1 MEIKKNISDN
11 QVELV
16 LSGRLDT
23 NTAVS
28 LEEEI
33 NGLQNVSALVLNL
46 KDLQYISSAGL
57 RVVLMAHKK
66 MRAVAGSM
74 KVKHPNEMVMEVF
87 DMTGF
92 NDILTIEK

>member
-11 QVELV
+11 KVELV

-33 NGLQNVSALVLNL
+33 NGLQGVSALVLNL

-66 MRAVAGSM
+66 MRSAAGSM
-74 KVKHPNEMVMEVF
+74 KITHPSDMVMEVF